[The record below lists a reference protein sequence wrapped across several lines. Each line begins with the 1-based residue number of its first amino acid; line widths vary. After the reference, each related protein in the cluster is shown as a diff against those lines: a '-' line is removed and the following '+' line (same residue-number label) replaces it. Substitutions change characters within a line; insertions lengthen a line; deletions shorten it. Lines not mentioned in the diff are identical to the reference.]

1 MPTLRLTPRGVAA
14 LTTDEPQTEFWDDIV
29 PGLALRVGRG
39 GTKTYIVRYRANG
52 KHRRLTLGRHPHLS
66 LVKAREKA
74 REKIAEAQGGEDPA
88 QERALRRSADTTF
101 AALAAE
107 VLEAKAPRTRPKT
120 RKERQR
126 ILEKELLPHWKDRP
140 AASITRREIIRL
152 VERIAERGTPVQANR
167 TLALVK
173 TLFAEGLKREFP
185 LLEANPATLIEPP
198 GEEGARRRF
207 LEPDEI
213 RAVWQATE
221 WESPIIRGV
230 FRLTLL
236 TSQRVGSVMRMK
248 WADLDSADVW
258 RIPAADF
265 KGRRE
270 HWVPLS
276 KAALAVLDELRAL
289 SGTFDYVFPA
299 QRSDGK
305 RPHVA
310 SVNKALQRLNA
321 ATPEIEPW
329 TLHDF
334 RTTFRTHATRAK
346 RPKHRGDPAGLG
358 VAANVADAVLGHRE
372 ASLGFDRYTGEPWR
386 YLLSEKRDALEAWGV
401 FVSKAV
407 RDRKV
412 GA

>member
-1 MPTLRLTPRGVAA
+1 MAVTLTAKSVAA
-14 LTTDEPQTEFWDDIV
+14 ARTERPQEELYDALV
-29 PGLALRVGRG
+29 PGLILRVGRG
-39 GTKTYIVRYRANG
+39 GTKTWIARYRVG
-52 KHRRLTLGRHPHLS
+52 GRYRRLTLGRYPL
-66 LVKAREKA
+66 LTLADARAAAREKLT
-74 REKIAEAQGGEDPA
+74 EAQAGDDPA
-88 QERALRRSADTTF
+88 EERALNRSTDASF

-276 KAALAVLDELRAL
+276 KAALAVLDELCPL
-289 SGTFDYVFPA
+289 SGAFEYVFPA

-310 SVNKALQRLNA
+310 SVNKALQRLNT

-386 YLLSEKRDALEAWGV
+386 YLLSEKRDALAAWGA
-401 FVSKAV
+401 FVARAV
-407 RDRKV
+407 KG
-412 GA
+412 GAR